1 VSYIKISLAASKL
14 YIIAFVT
21 KIHSFA
27 DFMAALAFAALA
39 VAS

>member
-1 VSYIKISLAASKL
+1 VSKLASRLAASKL

-21 KIHSFA
+21 KIHSFT
-27 DFMAALAFAALA
+27 DFMAALAFVVLA